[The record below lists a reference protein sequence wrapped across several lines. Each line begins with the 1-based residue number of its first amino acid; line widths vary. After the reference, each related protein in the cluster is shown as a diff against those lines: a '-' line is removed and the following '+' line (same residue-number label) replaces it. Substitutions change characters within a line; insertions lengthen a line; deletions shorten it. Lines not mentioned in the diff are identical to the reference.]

1 MKNTNNKSA
10 VLELTQIFKSAMSPV
25 WEKILDVLIQLEAGI
40 SVEALTIF
48 CIYFSQLDDG
58 NICIPLS
65 IQNLTEK
72 WQQKWEG
79 LLLQENRL
87 YQQDKNKRYFANA
100 IEKGL
105 PQISATALPN
115 LIEYY
120 DENTYDEAAG
130 FTKPFVI
137 DSGWLFASKYFK
149 AKISIE
155 KRISLIMRHN
165 TIAPLEEEKE
175 KLREYFTRL
184 TESESGTSMILKDE
198 QTSAIL
204 RGLDENLIITGGPGT
219 GKTTVVCYLLWELFL
234 TKDIMDYALY
244 LAAPSGK
251 AADRMKE
258 SISETLAKLN
268 LEKLSADP
276 QHELAKIVFAKLNSA
291 QSSTI
296 HRLLSFNSS
305 TNTFK
310 YNSEN
315 QFDKK
320 SIFVIDEASMIDI
333 TLFSSLLE
341 AIPEGARV
349 FILGDKDQLPSV
361 QAGAVLGELL
371 AKKTSSVAEL
381 KQSSR
386 FNDASPVGRLK
397 AALQEERPLDKN
409 LINSTD
415 WKGWKENFQI
425 PEEKNFPVITF
436 EPPADYS
443 EKKEELSEIITRW
456 ADSFY
461 TSLALDAKNIWI
473 DTSEEKLECIWKKA
487 SMARILCAE
496 KQGYMGVQ
504 EINRQICTQVIKNSP
519 FDISD
524 SEDYYPGQLLMLTKN
539 QALFCLYNG
548 DSGIVIEHDGI
559 NYLMVQKSLK
569 TDTADTNI
577 KQQGIVQKS
586 RYIFYPL
593 HLLPK
598 EAIDTAYAITIHK
611 SQGSGYKA
619 ILVLLPEQEGHPLLN
634 RQIAYTA
641 ITRTEGSTYIF
652 ADYETLEAARATVI
666 QRDTRIEL

>member
-473 DTSEEKLECIWKKA
+473 D
-487 SMARILCAE
+487 R
-496 KQGYMGVQ
+496 QGRPMC
-504 EINRQICTQVIKNSP
+504 R
-519 FDISD
+519 
-524 SEDYYPGQLLMLTKN
+524 
-539 QALFCLYNG
+539 
-548 DSGIVIEHDGI
+548 
-559 NYLMVQKSLK
+559 
-569 TDTADTNI
+569 
-577 KQQGIVQKS
+577 
-586 RYIFYPL
+586 R
-593 HLLPK
+593 
-598 EAIDTAYAITIHK
+598 
-611 SQGSGYKA
+611 
-619 ILVLLPEQEGHPLLN
+619 
-634 RQIAYTA
+634 
-641 ITRTEGSTYIF
+641 
-652 ADYETLEAARATVI
+652 
-666 QRDTRIEL
+666 